1 MITLAKIKDDSC
13 PDCGCR
19 KITSESSSHQHC
31 NGDWN
36 EHRVFD
42 CGKNLH
48 YSPNFSQVREE
59 SPCTKSAAY
68 LKQRADRQ
76 AAVHKIKVLIG
87 NLAVDDKFRTQLLSR
102 LPDPQYV

>member
-48 YSPNFSQVREE
+48 YSPNFGDVREE

-68 LKQRADRQ
+68 LEQRRLRQ
-76 AAVHKIKVLIG
+76 EGVSKTVIFIERLKL
-87 NLAVDDKFRTQLLSR
+87 DDKFRAQLLR
-102 LPDPQYV
+102 ALPDPQYV